1 MRCKLWQ
8 ALGAPPC
15 PLLSEK
21 PDHAMIHPALTALI
35 DRYQPRSSQDYQNA
49 VSEIVQ
55 EVALLGLWRTPF
67 YEHAAFYGGSA
78 LRIFHG
84 LQRFSED
91 LDFSLLQPK
100 PDFSLKP
107 YLGSVADELRAW
119 GFEFRAE
126 GIEKKKASSIDSAF
140 LKGSTMINLLQI
152 VAPQEIASRL
162 PKGQLLQIKLEID
175 IDPPPRAT
183 TETLTRLVPT
193 PHQVRLYDPPSLFA
207 GKLHAVLCRNWKSR
221 VKGRDFY
228 DFLWYFGRRIPLNL
242 GHLETRMRQS
252 GDWPL
257 ETPLDTEGL
266 RRRLEERFAT
276 VNFNQAKEDIAPFL
290 KDPRELS
297 LWSSGF
303 FMELIPQIRT
313 S

>member
-1 MRCKLWQ
+1 
-8 ALGAPPC
+8 
-15 PLLSEK
+15 
-21 PDHAMIHPALTALI
+21 MIHPALTSLI
-35 DRYQPRSSQDYQNA
+35 DRYQPRSSKDYQNA
-49 VSEIVQ
+49 VREIVQ
-55 EVALLGLWRTPF
+55 EMALLGLWRTPF

-91 LDFSLLQPK
+91 LDFSLLQPE

-107 YLGSVADELRAW
+107 YLGSVADELMAW

-126 GIEKKKASSIDSAF
+126 GVEKNKASSIESAF

-152 VAPQEIASRL
+152 GAPQEIASRL
-162 PKGQLLQIKLEID
+162 PKGQLIQIKLEID

-193 PHQVRLYDPPSLFA
+193 PHQVRLYDPSSLFA
-207 GKLHAVLCRNWKSR
+207 GKLHAVLCRNWKNR

-228 DFLWYFGRRIPLNL
+228 DFLWYVGRRIPLNL
-242 GHLETRMRQS
+242 GHLEARMRQS
-252 GDWPL
+252 GDWAL
-257 ETPLDTEGL
+257 ETLLDTEGL
-266 RRRLEERFAT
+266 SRRLEERFAT
-276 VNFNQAKEDIAPFL
+276 VNFDQANEDIAPFL

>member
-1 MRCKLWQ
+1 
-8 ALGAPPC
+8 
-15 PLLSEK
+15 
-21 PDHAMIHPALTALI
+21 MIHPALTGLI

-49 VSEIVQ
+49 VREIVQ
-55 EVALLGLWRTPF
+55 EIALLGLWRTAF

-91 LDFSLLQPK
+91 LDFSLLQPE

-107 YLGSVADELRAW
+107 YLGSVADELMAW

-126 GIEKKKASSIDSAF
+126 GVEKNKASSIESPF

-152 VAPQEIASRL
+152 GAPQEIASRL
-162 PKGQLLQIKLEID
+162 PKGQLIQIKLEID

-193 PHQVRLYDPPSLFA
+193 PHQVRLYDPSSLFA
-207 GKLHAVLCRNWKSR
+207 GKLHAVLCRNWKNR

-228 DFLWYFGRRIPLNL
+228 DFLWYVGRRIPLNL
-242 GHLETRMRQS
+242 GHLEARMRQS

-266 RRRLEERFAT
+266 SRRLEERFAT
-276 VNFNQAKEDIAPFL
+276 VNFDQANEDIAPFL

>member
-1 MRCKLWQ
+1 
-8 ALGAPPC
+8 
-15 PLLSEK
+15 
-21 PDHAMIHPALTALI
+21 MIHPALTGLI

-49 VSEIVQ
+49 VREIVQ
-55 EVALLGLWRTPF
+55 EIALLGLWRTAF

-91 LDFSLLQPK
+91 LDFSLLQPE

-107 YLGSVADELRAW
+107 YLGSVADELMAW

-126 GIEKKKASSIDSAF
+126 GVEKNKASSIESAF

-152 VAPQEIASRL
+152 GAPQEIASRL
-162 PKGQLLQIKLEID
+162 PKGQLIQIKLEID

-193 PHQVRLYDPPSLFA
+193 PHQVRLYDPSSLFA
-207 GKLHAVLCRNWKSR
+207 GKLHAVLCRNWKNR

-228 DFLWYFGRRIPLNL
+228 DFLWYVGRRIPLNL
-242 GHLETRMRQS
+242 GHLEARMRQS

-266 RRRLEERFAT
+266 SRRLEERFAT
-276 VNFNQAKEDIAPFL
+276 VNFDQAKEDIAPFL

-313 S
+313 F